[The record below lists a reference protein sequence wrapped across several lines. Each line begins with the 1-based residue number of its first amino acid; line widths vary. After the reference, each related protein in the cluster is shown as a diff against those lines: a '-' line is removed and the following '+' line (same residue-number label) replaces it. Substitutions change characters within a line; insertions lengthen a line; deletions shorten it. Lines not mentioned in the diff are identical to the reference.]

1 MICKIKRTV
10 EKYGLID
17 ENIKSVAVGFS
28 GGADS
33 VCLLDALIELKD
45 TYGITLKAVHIN
57 HNIRGEEAIRDE
69 NFVSD
74 FCKKREVELLVFS
87 VDVPDLAKERKISLE
102 ECGRQVRYECFE
114 RVECDAVAVA
124 HTLSDSIET
133 FLFNLARGTGAKGL
147 SGISPK
153 RAPSVIRPLIECTR
167 GEIEKYCEEKSLKYV
182 TDSTNL
188 SDDYTRNH
196 IRHKLVPAF
205 EKINADFEASF
216 QRAMS
221 SIGEQDSFVENCAL
235 ELLSESK
242 RENGWSLSALQKVD
256 IAVLKKSILFLLKDY
271 MKKPPEAKHI
281 DACFS
286 LVKEGKGKIELSK
299 DLYILADGDI
309 ISFIRA
315 KTDIPE
321 WKSRFTDG
329 VAETPFGRF
338 SLVEGDKNAAYC
350 FDADKVDYEKLY
362 ISSRQPGDSFTF
374 KKRGVTKSL
383 KKLFNEMKIP
393 AEKRNSVS
401 VLHSGENVVWIEDIG
416 VNAIYIPDEN
426 TQKIITV
433 KRTDKN
439 D

>member
-1 MICKIKRTV
+1 MICKVKRTV

-17 ENIKSVAVGFS
+17 KNIKSVAVGFS

-33 VCLLDALIELKD
+33 VCLLDILSKLKED
-45 TYGITLKAVHIN
+45 YGIILKAVHIN
-57 HNIRGEEAIRDE
+57 HNIRGDEALRDE
-69 NFVSD
+69 SFVRE
-74 FCKKREVELLVFS
+74 FCLERGIELLVFS
-87 VDVPDLAKERKISLE
+87 EDVPLLAQKRKLSLE
-102 ECGRQVRYECFE
+102 ECGRQVRYECFDKA
-114 RVECDAVAVA
+114 ECDAIAVA

-147 SGISPK
+147 GGISPK
-153 RAPSVIRPLIECTR
+153 REPSVIRPLIECTR
-167 GEIEKYCEEKSLKYV
+167 KEIEAYCEENSLEYV

-196 IRHKLVPAF
+196 IRHNLVPAF
-205 EKINADFEASF
+205 EKINGDFEASF
-216 QRAMS
+216 QRAMN
-221 SIGEQDSFVENCAL
+221 SIREEDDFVEGCAL
-235 ELLSESK
+235 KLLDESAC
-242 RENGWSLSALQKVD
+242 ENGRKLSVLKEAD
-256 IAVLKKSILFLLKDY
+256 SAVLKKSILFMLKDK

-281 DACFS
+281 EACFS

-299 DLYILADGDI
+299 DLYISADGDI
-309 ISFIRA
+309 MTFIHRKNSA
-315 KTDIPE
+315 PE
-321 WKSRFTDG
+321 WKSNFING
-329 VAETPFGRF
+329 KAETPYGKF
-338 SLVEGDKNAAYC
+338 SLVEDENKRNYS
-350 FDADKVDYEKLY
+350 FDADKVNMNCLY
-362 ISSRQPGDSFTF
+362 LSSRHPGDCFTD

-393 AEKRNSVS
+393 AEKRNSVA
-401 VLHSGENVVWIEDIG
+401 VLHDGENVVWIEDIG